1 MPKRPNVLPILA
13 RGGSN
18 VFGIMTKGSDN
29 GYLIKDVSVNIK
41 IKLSTYKSDLS
52 RKLGRNDENQ
62 QSPNLVVFK

>member
-1 MPKRPNVLPILA
+1 
-13 RGGSN
+13 
-18 VFGIMTKGSDN
+18 MTKGSDN

-62 QSPNLVVFK
+62 QSPNLVVLNRNIEVISTRSLVL